1 MTAFVGGNGSGRKT
15 NRRWGRSGQAGG
27 GLGWR
32 VAPRGAL
39 WRQARVGPSG
49 SSDWAW
55 QGTRAE
61 KVSLAGCHP
70 PGVLL
75 CPRPVL
81 PRLGSD
87 GTIGWVA
94 QARTPGATVP
104 SSPLPRL
111 RPSPWLCS
119 PLHPLFMPS
128 SSNYGAPRMSRV
140 HSRHWGWSSK
150 QTHPAPRSFTRPP
163 SKVPS
168 TFRIRQTPKRAP
180 NAVNCES
187 ELPSRDACPAL
198 TVDLL
203 ELIPSSKPL
212 STPAT
217 LPVAPVH

>member
-1 MTAFVGGNGSGRKT
+1 MPYGARPGSGPQALLTGPGRELGQRKCPWQDAT
-15 NRRWGRSGQAGG
+15 
-27 GLGWR
+27 
-32 VAPRGAL
+32 PRGSSCAHGQCSPAL
-39 WRQARVGPSG
+39 GLTAP
-49 SSDWAW
+49 
-55 QGTRAE
+55 
-61 KVSLAGCHP
+61 LAGWP
-70 PGVLL
+70 KPGPRALL
-75 CPRPVL
+75 
-81 PRLGSD
+81 
-87 GTIGWVA
+87 
-94 QARTPGATVP
+94 
-104 SSPLPRL
+104 SPLPHCPVCGQAL
-111 RPSPWLCS
+111 GFAP